1 MDKKSKK
8 GYWLYHSVITIIDPV
23 HFFLFFRF
31 LAPLHIRCLGRANKV
46 MKQIVLEQNY
56 KEKRSLQDF
65 TYHLGNNNGK
75 KDVM

>member
-1 MDKKSKK
+1 M
-8 GYWLYHSVITIIDPV
+8 
-23 HFFLFFRF
+23 
-31 LAPLHIRCLGRANKV
+31 ANKV